1 MSTLALRTDTR
12 LEQLRSV
19 GVLED
24 VDVELALCLSRLV
37 NSTDTDLRLAIA
49 LVCRAPRDGHTCLT
63 IHDSQLSRFVTD
75 EQRALLP
82 GDLAWPTP
90 GMLRSALNESVLLQ
104 PDAANGVAPLVLRDD
119 QLYLQRFDVLE
130 TLLARSV
137 RERVRRPGRLL
148 SVEDNHLLSLL
159 FPDATSGGDAGQ
171 RDAAG
176 MALSAPFAVITGG
189 PGTGKTT
196 TVLRMLV
203 ALLARAPHDQLPAI
217 LLLAPTGKAASRL
230 TESIVQGLERL
241 PTGVLDGTRRTAI
254 PERAQT
260 IHRALGVH
268 PDRPHK
274 PRHHAGNQL
283 PADIVVVDE
292 TSMVD
297 LPLMAR
303 LFDAVRSDARL
314 VLLGDSD
321 QLASVDAG
329 AVLRDLV
336 EAPALGASCATLT
349 FSRRFSDASALGA
362 LVIALRGERWS
373 AVQEALQ
380 TSDASVKQLQLTHTD
395 SVPPEV
401 LQAVR
406 EHTQRLRTAPSAEAA
421 LAELGRFR
429 LLTALRRSA
438 IGATAINDFFVREL
452 GGALAPGAPVLIVE
466 NAPDDGLAN
475 GDLGVVWQPERGE
488 RVALFAG
495 ADGPRAIPLRR
506 LPAREPAF
514 AMTVHKAQGSEFDQV
529 MVLLPAPP
537 SPILTRELLY
547 TAVSRARTRVT
558 VVGPATAVEA
568 AHATRVRRA
577 TGLRQRLTL

>member
-1 MSTLALRTDTR
+1 
-12 LEQLRSV
+12 
-19 GVLED
+19 
-24 VDVELALCLSRLV
+24 
-37 NSTDTDLRLAIA
+37 
-49 LVCRAPRDGHTCLT
+49 
-63 IHDSQLSRFVTD
+63 
-75 EQRALLP
+75 
-82 GDLAWPTP
+82 
-90 GMLRSALNESVLLQ
+90 LQ
-104 PDAANGVAPLVLRDD
+104 PDEGRGVAPLVLRDD
-119 QLYLQRFDVLE
+119 QLYLQRFDMLE

-137 RERVRRPGRLL
+137 RARVQGARTSLSAEDQNRL
-148 SVEDNHLLSLL
+148 SVL
-159 FPDATSGGDAGQ
+159 FPDAQHGGDAGQ
-171 RDAAG
+171 RDAAS
-176 MALSAPFAVITGG
+176 MALSAPLAVITGG

-203 ALLARAPHDQLPAI
+203 ALLARAPHDQLPEI
-217 LLLAPTGKAASRL
+217 LLLAPTGKAASQL

-241 PTGVLDGTRRTAI
+241 PHGVLDDVRRTAI
-254 PERAQT
+254 PVRAQT

-268 PDRPHK
+268 PDRPHR

-283 PADIVVVDE
+283 AADIVVVDE

-336 EAPALGASCATLT
+336 EAPALSTSCAMLT
-349 FSRRFSDASALGA
+349 HSRRFSDDSALGA
-362 LVIALRGERWS
+362 LVIALRGDSWS
-373 AVQEALQ
+373 AVQHALQ
-380 TSDASVKQLQLTHTD
+380 SSDASVQQLPMPNFET
-395 SVPPEV
+395 VPYEV
-401 LQAVR
+401 LRAVR
-406 EHTQRLRTAPSAEAA
+406 EHTQRLRATATPEAA
-421 LAELGRFR
+421 LEELGRFR
-429 LLTALRRSA
+429 LLTALRRSP

-452 GGALAPGAPVLIVE
+452 GGALAAGAPVLIVE

-475 GDLGVVWQPERGE
+475 GDLGVVWQPESGE

-514 AMTVHKAQGSEFDQV
+514 AMTVHKAQGSEFDEV

-547 TAVSRARTRVT
+547 TAVSRARRRVT
-558 VVGPATAVEA
+558 VVGPAAAVAE

-577 TGLRQRLTL
+577 TGLRQRLSRPAE

>member
-1 MSTLALRTDTR
+1 MTTLSSQSDTR
-12 LEQLRSV
+12 LEQLRLA

-24 VDVELALCLSRLV
+24 VDVELALSLSALV
-37 NSTDTDLRLAIA
+37 NSESADLRLAIA

-63 IHDSQLSRFVTD
+63 IDDSQLSRFVTD

-82 GDLAWPTP
+82 GDLPWPTAD
-90 GMLRSALNESVLLQ
+90 MLRSALNESALLQ
-104 PDAANGVAPLVLRDD
+104 PDAADGVAPLVLRDD

-130 TLLARSV
+130 ALLARSV
-137 RERVRRPGRLL
+137 RERAVRTRTPL
-148 SVEDNHLLSLL
+148 SVHDNDLLAAL
-159 FPDATSGGDAGQ
+159 FPDAESGGDAGQ
-171 RDAAG
+171 RDAAA
-176 MALSAPFAVITGG
+176 MALSAPLAVITGG

-203 ALLARAPHDQLPAI
+203 ALLARAPHDQLPEI

-241 PTGVLDGTRRTAI
+241 PAGILDETRRAAI

-260 IHRALGVH
+260 IHRALGLH

-336 EAPALGASCATLT
+336 EAPALGQSCAALT

-362 LVIALRGERWS
+362 LVIALRGDSWS
-373 AVQEALQ
+373 AVQQALQ
-380 TSDASVKQLQLTHTD
+380 APDASVAQLQMTHADT
-395 SVPPEV
+395 VPPEV
-401 LQAVR
+401 LRAVR
-406 EHTQRLRTAPSAEAA
+406 EHTQRLRSAPTAEAA

-438 IGATAINDFFVREL
+438 IGAAAINELFVREL

-466 NAPDDGLAN
+466 NAPDEGLAN
-475 GDLGVVWQPERGE
+475 GDLGVVWQPAQGE
-488 RVALFAG
+488 RVALFAD
-495 ADGPRAIPLRR
+495 ADGVRAIPLRR

-514 AMTVHKAQGSEFDQV
+514 AMTVHKAQGSEFDEV
-529 MVLLPAPP
+529 MVLLPPPP

-547 TAVSRARTRVT
+547 TAVSRARSRVT
-558 VVGPATAVEA
+558 VVGPPAAVEA

-577 TGLRQRLTL
+577 TGLRQRLAL